1 MDITGRL
8 IKILPEARGESARG
22 PWVRGGF
29 VIETDDTYPRQVA
42 FTLFGEDRLAM
53 LNGLTMNSQVVVTFS
68 PESREFQER
77 WYTDLRCIRVTP
89 VGAAAPVSPAAP
101 TSAAAPAPTSAAPA
115 QQAPFASQPS
125 DSDDD
130 LPF

>member
-8 IKILPEARGESARG
+8 IKILPEVRGESQRG

-29 VIETDDTYPRQVA
+29 VIETEDTYPRQIA

-53 LNGLTMNSQVVVTFS
+53 LNSLVMNSPVVVTFS
-68 PESREFQER
+68 PESREYQDR
-77 WYTDLRCIRVTP
+77 WYTDLRCIRVVP
-89 VGAAAPVSPAAP
+89 FSGAAAPA
-101 TSAAAPAPTSAAPA
+101 AAAPAAPQATPQAPAAAP
-115 QQAPFASQPS
+115 QDTPFASQPA